1 MIIFSAMDY
10 LVGFIFGYFLKET
23 SSLLSRLS
31 KWDYDNRMGYQF
43 DLEPLTEDD
52 LP

>member
-1 MIIFSAMDY
+1 MDY
-10 LVGFIFGYFLKET
+10 IVGFLAGYLFKEVVVM
-23 SSLLSRLS
+23 LNKLS
-31 KWDYDNRMGYQF
+31 KWDWDNREGYYF

>member
-1 MIIFSAMDY
+1 MDY
-10 LVGFIFGYFLKET
+10 IVGFLVGYLFKEVVVM
-23 SSLLSRLS
+23 LNKLS
-31 KWDYDNRMGYQF
+31 KWDWDNRQGYYF

>member
-1 MIIFSAMDY
+1 MDY
-10 LVGFIFGYFLKET
+10 VVGFLVGYLFKEVVVM
-23 SSLLSRLS
+23 LNKLS
-31 KWDYDNRMGYQF
+31 KWDWDNRQGYYF

>member
-1 MIIFSAMDY
+1 MDY
-10 LVGFIFGYFLKET
+10 VVGFLVGYLFKEVVVI
-23 SSLLSRLS
+23 LNKLS
-31 KWDYDNRMGYQF
+31 KWDWDNRQGYYF

>member
-1 MIIFSAMDY
+1 MDY
-10 LVGFIFGYFLKET
+10 IVGFLAGYLFKEVVVM
-23 SSLLSRLS
+23 LNKLS
-31 KWDYDNRMGYQF
+31 KWDLDNREGYYF

>member
-1 MIIFSAMDY
+1 MDY
-10 LVGFIFGYFLKET
+10 IVGFIVGYLFKEVVVM
-23 SSLLSRLS
+23 LNKLS
-31 KWDYDNRMGYQF
+31 KWDWDNRQGYYF

>member
-1 MIIFSAMDY
+1 MDY
-10 LVGFIFGYFLKET
+10 IVGFLFGYLFKEIV
-23 SSLLSRLS
+23 SMLNKLSQ
-31 KWDYDNRMGYQF
+31 WDWDNRKGYSF